1 MKNRRRNK
9 FNPYLKF
16 FCVKF
21 SRGLIFTNYQNRNFL
36 RGFNF
41 ANCTFRNI
49 LRGLNS
55 RKPRNL
61 IHAKINL
68 LKVIL
73 FVENKVLFPKQ
84 FGFQI
89 KT

>member
-1 MKNRRRNK
+1 MKNRIRNK

-49 LRGLNS
+49 LRGLNFANFAQILENREIYS
-55 RKPRNL
+55 TQKL
-61 IHAKINL
+61 IPLPYFFLI
-68 LKVIL
+68 
-73 FVENKVLFPKQ
+73 
-84 FGFQI
+84 
-89 KT
+89 